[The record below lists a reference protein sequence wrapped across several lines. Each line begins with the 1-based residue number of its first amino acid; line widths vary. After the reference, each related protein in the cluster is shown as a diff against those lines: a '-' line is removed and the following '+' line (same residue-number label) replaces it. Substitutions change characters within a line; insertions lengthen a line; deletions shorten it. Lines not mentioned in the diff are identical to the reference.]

1 MDRLFFYNTKIG
13 KLGIREDGKN
23 ITHIYLRDKDIDK
36 DKVVIEESDLI
47 KRAYIQIDEY
57 IKGKRKIFDLPLNP
71 NGTEFQKKVWKALTE
86 IPYGETTSYKD
97 IAVTL
102 GNEKACRAVGMAN
115 NKNPIPII
123 IPCHRVIGANK
134 KLVGYAGGLDLKKM
148 LLNLEGISV
157 QEDKVKNEK

>member
-23 ITHIYLRDKDIDK
+23 ITHIYLRDKDIDE